1 MNQVLSVPERN
12 TAPGMSR
19 RRRFGA
25 LVAAM
30 AAALVLAGCS
40 SDHGAGHGGDGMPA
54 DAMSADAM
62 FAQMM
67 IPHHQQAVEMAALV
81 EGRASSPF
89 ITQISRQISD
99 AQQPEIALM
108 TSWLEEWGVPV
119 MSGMDA
125 MSAHG
130 GHGMAGMLTDEQ
142 LAALEAASGEEF
154 DRLFAEGMI
163 EHHRGAVAMAQDVL
177 EQGSDPRVAELAREI
192 IATQEAEILELQA
205 FLAGDVPSAMTP
217 LDPPLDHVHGAAV
230 VEGRLLVATHD
241 GLHEV
246 DPASG
251 ATSRIGASGD
261 DLMGFAVDA
270 DTLYASGHPGPGSDL
285 PDPLGL
291 LTSSDGGASWSSVS
305 LLGEVDFH
313 GLAGWEGNIA
323 GIATDRGLL
332 VSTDAGQTWAP
343 GPLPSPWSIAW
354 FAGDLWIASDL
365 GLVRWSPTTQE
376 LVDVRQGPAAVAL
389 SAATDGSTL
398 WAVDAA
404 GEVWSSADG
413 KAWAARGSASA
424 VEAIAGGPD
433 TAYLVT
439 WWGIEEVGA

>member
-1 MNQVLSVPERN
+1 MNHALAVPERN
-12 TAPGMSR
+12 KSLGIFR
-19 RRRFGA
+19 RRRLGA
-25 LVAAM
+25 FVAAV
-30 AAALVLAGCS
+30 AAVLVLAGCS
-40 SDHGAGHGGDGMPA
+40 SDHGAGHSGDGMPA
-54 DAMSADAM
+54 GAVAADAM

-67 IPHHQQAVEMAALV
+67 IPHHEQAVEMAALV

-89 ITQISRQISD
+89 ITQIARQISD
-99 AQQPEIALM
+99 AQQPEIELM
-108 TSWLEEWGVPV
+108 SSWLEEWGVPV

-125 MSAHG
+125 MDAHG
-130 GHGMAGMLTDEQ
+130 GHGMAGMLTAEQ
-142 LAALEAASGEEF
+142 LAALEAATGDEF

-177 EQGSDPRVAELAREI
+177 DQGSDPRVAELGREI

-205 FLAGDVPSAMTP
+205 FLDGDAPTGMTP

-230 VEGRLLVATHD
+230 VDGRVMVATHD
-241 GLHEV
+241 GLHAV

-251 ATSRIGASGD
+251 ATSRIGSSGD
-261 DLMGFAVDA
+261 DFMGFAVDA
-270 DTLYASGHPGPGSDL
+270 DVLYASGHPGPVSDL

-291 LTSSDGGASWSSVS
+291 LTSSDGGATWSSVS

-332 VSTDAGQTWAP
+332 VSTDSGRTWAP
-343 GPLPSPWSIAW
+343 GPISSPWSIAW
-354 FAGDLWIASDL
+354 FGGELWIASDL
-365 GLVRWSPTTQE
+365 GLARWSPTTEE
-376 LVDVRQGPAAVAL
+376 LIDVRQSPAAVAL
-389 SAATDGSTL
+389 SAATDGSIL

-413 KAWAARGSASA
+413 SAWAARGSVSA
-424 VEAIAGGPD
+424 IEAIAGGPD
-433 TAYLVT
+433 TAYVVT
-439 WWGIEEVGA
+439 WWGIQEVGA